1 MRAPWGAP
9 RRGAELTALNVPG
22 GVRGHGGLEGGGGRD
37 GFGSIHV
44 RSHSGEL
51 LANGLHGI
59 GAQGKPKM
67 GCAREDRVD
76 DGLGRP
82 GRIARLRPGRLGS
95 VGAGGLKDPTDTF
108 WPLECILDWHLY
120 YRTEAQMR
128 KLTEMD
134 GVERRELLLEET
146 GNNFILKLWKDGGVS
161 VKSRN
166 ACSADSQ

>member
-1 MRAPWGAP
+1 
-9 RRGAELTALNVPG
+9 
-22 GVRGHGGLEGGGGRD
+22 
-37 GFGSIHV
+37 
-44 RSHSGEL
+44 
-51 LANGLHGI
+51 
-59 GAQGKPKM
+59 M

-146 GNNFILKLWKDGGVS
+146 GNNFILKLWKDGGARSSPGTRAVQTHGE
-161 VKSRN
+161 VPGGLP
-166 ACSADSQ
+166 AAFF